1 MNENRLP
8 VGTSEAEFEHY
19 NQQAMREFARI
30 QHEQER
36 MEAVLSD
43 VTGAGHE
50 FELVHLIGGWAV
62 RLVTSNVPC
71 EREWLIPPPYTTEQV
86 VATALKATLD
96 WAEEQTRQSF
106 TFRGRRVAALNMGD
120 KS

>member
-1 MNENRLP
+1 VNEKQLP
-8 VGTSEAEFEHY
+8 AGTSEAEFEQY
-19 NQQAMREFARI
+19 SQQAMRELVRI

-36 MEAVLSD
+36 MEAVLSE

-50 FELVHLIGGWAV
+50 FELVHMIHGWAV

-71 EREWLIPPPYTTEQV
+71 ERLWLIPEPYTTEQV
-86 VATALKATLD
+86 VATALKAVLD

-106 TFRGRRVAALNMGD
+106 AFRGRRVATLTLGV